1 MSVDLILGICGVAI
15 TTMVV
20 IAMVLIVPSNT
31 EPAYD
36 PAGHPDG
43 TDHGAPARA
52 KATTTLGERTER
64 ASG

>member
-36 PAGHPDG
+36 PKRHPDG
-43 TDHGAPARA
+43 IDHGAPAQAR
-52 KATTTLGERTER
+52 ATTTGAERTER
-64 ASG
+64 VPD